1 MPAKPMPGRSS
12 SRTRRLVDLVAAGD
26 ATAAA
31 DLAAAH
37 NERSLAATALATP
50 APAVRDVGA
59 GADGT

>member
-1 MPAKPMPGRSS
+1 M
-12 SRTRRLVDLVAAGD
+12 AAGD